1 MSNSL
6 PYSRKDVDYD
16 NAKFRHRSF
25 FKVIT
30 QSFLT
35 SNRKR
40 DCISCSTGKF
50 LFLIL
55 IFGVAYLVLTHDTI
69 PSRVVSRDQVFGIR
83 KNEENNSSTNGAG
96 RLKKFGDGRQDFLL
110 NYHLILK

>member
-1 MSNSL
+1 MIVC
-6 PYSRKDVDYD
+6 Y
-16 NAKFRHRSF
+16 F
-25 FKVIT
+25 FIFQVIT

-40 DCISCSTGKF
+40 DSMIVLASYSTGKF

-55 IFGVAYLVLTHDTI
+55 IFGVAYLMLTNDTI

-83 KNEENNSSTNGAG
+83 KNEENNSSTHEGTLQMRVDDTFG
-96 RLKKFGDGRQDFLL
+96 LKIKFTFVL
-110 NYHLILK
+110 